1 MVAVVCIA
9 IYLLT
14 LLILSMINIVLN
26 KFMPMWMMFMP
37 VVNSLLVIYVLI
49 VLLTCILCNIVDR
62 LNNWLNIM
70 LNILT
75 INIPQKIKKILYE

>member
-26 KFMPMWMMFMP
+26 KFMPMWLMFTP
-37 VVNSLLVIYVLI
+37 FVNSVFVTYILFVF
-49 VLLTCILCNIVDR
+49 LTCILCNIVGA
-62 LNNWLNIM
+62 LNKWLNIM
-70 LNILT
+70 LNKLT
-75 INIPQKIKKILYE
+75 IDIPKKINKLLYG

>member
-26 KFMPMWMMFMP
+26 NFMPMWLMFTP

-49 VLLTCILCNIVDR
+49 VSLTCILCNILDL
-62 LNNWLNIM
+62 LNGWLNIM

-75 INIPQKIKKILYE
+75 IKIPKFINKLLYE